1 MSVMVDGEMVLS
13 GTVGAMS
20 FFEDGFT
27 YTDVVEALA
36 SIGRN
41 TDVTVHINSGGGIA
55 TEGIAIFNAL
65 DSHKGNVTVIIEGVA
80 ASAASIIAMAGD
92 EVVMR
97 SGSSMMI
104 HDPAGITI
112 GNSDEHA
119 KGVEMLETL
128 ATSMA
133 DIYAEKTGRKAADI
147 REEMKSETW
156 MTAKEAV
163 AKGYADR
170 VDKGRSKEV
179 TAFDYRVYQ
188 HAPERMVALA
198 QSRGWKHPGVTADT
212 AANPHRQHEENTMT
226 DAEKAAADKL
236 AAEKIVADKAA
247 ADKLAADKVA
257 ADAAAKSAGDA
268 VTDAVTAERK
278 RAADIHAACQM
289 VGKADK
295 AVAFISEG
303 KSLSEVVTALQSERA
318 TASDKDVN
326 ARHNNSGSTAPA
338 NLDKFVDKVNARL
351 PNGRAA

>member
-1 MSVMVDGEMVLS
+1 MNVMVDGEMVLS
-13 GTVGAMS
+13 GMVGAD
-20 FFEDGFT
+20 FFDEGFT
-27 YTDVVEALA
+27 YMDVVEALA

-41 TDVTVHINSGGGIA
+41 NDVTVRLNSGGGIA
-55 TEGIAIFNAL
+55 AEGIAIFNAL
-65 DSHKGNVTVIIEGVA
+65 DSHKGNVTIIVDGVA
-80 ASAASIIAMAGD
+80 ASAASTIAMAGD

-97 SGSSMMI
+97 AGASMMI
-104 HDPAGITI
+104 HDPGIITF
-112 GNSDEHA
+112 GNLDDHA
-119 KGVEMLETL
+119 KSMETL
-128 ATSMA
+128 EVYSSSLAE
-133 DIYAEKTGRKAADI
+133 IYAEKTGRAVQEI
-147 REEMKSETW
+147 RDEMKAETW
-156 MTAKEAV
+156 LDAKGAV
-163 AKGYADR
+163 AKGYADKI
-170 VDKGRSKEV
+170 DKSRSKEV

-212 AANPHRQHEENTMT
+212 AANPHRQHEENSMT
-226 DAEKAAADKL
+226 DAEKVAADKL

-247 ADKLAADKVA
+247 ADKLVADKAA
-257 ADAAAKSAGDA
+257 ADAAAASTGNA

-303 KSLSEVVTALQSERA
+303 KSLSEVVTALQAERA
-318 TASDKDVN
+318 NASDKDVN
-326 ARHNNSGSTAPA
+326 ARHNNVGSTAPA